1 MKKLIAYFI
10 KFPLA
15 VNLVLVM
22 VFLFGVIAL
31 MSLQK
36 NFFPNVPTRY
46 IYVDIVYPG
55 ASPEEVEEGAILKIE
70 ENVKGLEG
78 MERITSVSAENYGT
92 VTIEMLLGTDMDEA
106 LTRVKNEVEKISSFP
121 ADIESVVTYK
131 HDNTNFAINYAITA
145 QEGKSVSLKYIKTV
159 ARDMEKDLLRM
170 DGISKIEISGYPDE
184 EIAILLDEEAME
196 SYQMT
201 FSEIANAVA
210 ASNLIMTGGS
220 IKDGEEEFYIR
231 VRNKKYWSE
240 GLENTVVRNSSKGG
254 IVYLKDIAKIKD
266 QWEDSPSEI
275 KFNDKQAVVITIN
288 TTFEEDIIT
297 ASEKLNEY
305 LDDFNDNQDVLQAE
319 IIRDQSDTLNQRI
332 ELLMDNGLLGIIL
345 VLVFLSLFLNPR
357 IAFWVAVGIPFSMLG
372 MFVIIPATSV
382 TINMLSLF
390 GLILVLG
397 ILVDDAIVVGE
408 NVYRHWQM
416 GKSPVRAAVDGTLE
430 VTAAVVSGVLT
441 TMTAFSAFLFLDGKM
456 GEMFSEVSVI
466 VIIILLVSLFEGLF
480 VLPAHMAH
488 SKALKKGSDKKWIK
502 YMRWSEQLMVWMR
515 DKFYRPILSY
525 FIKHRGIT
533 LAIFTA
539 LFILSIGMIANKVV
553 TVTFFPE
560 VDGDYFTVT
569 LTMPS
574 GTEEAVT
581 QKHLDRISKGIWDV
595 NEEMKGLQPDNQN
608 IIKILYEAFQGSGN
622 SAIIGVTLLDAEVRN
637 STTAEVIEKIRE
649 KVGEIPGAET
659 FEIVG
664 FNPFGKALSLSLVGD
679 DNDVLQA
686 AKEELKIALK
696 NMPELSDVS
705 DNSPVGSREFELTL
719 KPKAYHL
726 GITLQQ
732 VISQVRQAFYG
743 NEVQRLQR
751 GEDEVRVWVKYDIEN
766 RRSLG
771 QLENMKIRLS
781 NEASYP
787 LSELV
792 SFKMVNGVTNIRHLQ
807 FDRDVII
814 EANQSDPYSSLPE
827 IMQKINKEILPPVF
841 EKYQGVGVSYDGQ
854 QRETNKVAS
863 SATVVIPVVLLLMFA
878 MVILT
883 LRSVSQSIL
892 VYSMIPLA
900 FFGVVMGHWIHGMAI
915 SLMSAMG
922 MIALVGVMIND
933 GLVMIN
939 ALNINLKEGMAYKDA
954 LLNACVSRF
963 RPIILTT
970 LTTVAGMAPM
980 VLETSLQA
988 QFLIPVALSLAY
1000 GMIMATTTT
1009 LFLLPVM
1016 LLIVNNLKVN
1026 FQKYIMRRTVT
1037 AEQVESAIRE
1047 MKFDYDETEM

>member
-1 MKKLIAYFI
+1 
-10 KFPLA
+10 
-15 VNLVLVM
+15 M
-22 VFLFGVIAL
+22 VALFGIIAL
-31 MSLQK
+31 LGLQK

-46 IYVDIVYPG
+46 IYVDIIYPG

-70 ENVKGLEG
+70 ENIKGLEG
-78 MERITSVSAENYGT
+78 LERITSTSSENAGN
-92 VTIEMLLGTDMDEA
+92 VTIEMELGTDMDEA
-106 LTRVKNEVEKISSFP
+106 LIRVKNDVDKISSFP

-131 HDNTNFAINYAITA
+131 HDNTNFAINFAITA
-145 QEGKSVSLKYIKTV
+145 KEGKTVSLKYLKSI

-170 DGISKIEISGYPDE
+170 DGISNVTLSGYPDE
-184 EIAILLDEEAME
+184 EIAILLDEEAMDA
-196 SYQMT
+196 YQMT
-201 FSEIANAVA
+201 FTEISSAVA
-210 ASNLIMTGGS
+210 STNLIMTGGS
-220 IKDGEEEFYIR
+220 IKDGDEEFYIR
-231 VRNKKYWSE
+231 ARNKEYYSE
-240 GLENTVVRNSSKGG
+240 GLENIVVRNSSSGG
-254 IVYLKDIAKIKD
+254 IIYLKDIAKIKD

-288 TTFEEDIIT
+288 TTFDEDIIV

-305 LDDFNDNQDVLQAE
+305 LDEFNKNEELLQADV
-319 IIRDQSDTLNQRI
+319 IRDQSDTLNQRI

-345 VLVFLSLFLNPR
+345 VLLFLSLFLNPR

-416 GKSPVRAAVDGTLE
+416 GKSPVKAAVDGTLE
-430 VTAAVVSGVLT
+430 VTPAVVSGVLT
-441 TMTAFSAFLFLDGKM
+441 TITAFSTFLFLNGKI
-456 GEMFSEVSVI
+456 GEMFSEVAIIVI
-466 VIIILLVSLFEGLF
+466 VILLVSLIEGLF

-488 SKALKKGSDKKWIK
+488 SKALERGSDKKWLK
-502 YMRWSEQLMVWMR
+502 FMGWSERWLTWMR
-515 DKFYRPILSY
+515 DKTYRPLLTY
-525 FIKHRGIT
+525 FIKHRIIA
-533 LAIFTA
+533 LSVFIA
-539 LFILSIGMIANKVV
+539 LFILSIGMISNKLV

-560 VDGDYFTVT
+560 VDGDNFSVT
-569 LTMPS
+569 LSMPS
-574 GTEEAVT
+574 GTEESVT
-581 QKHLDRISKGIWDV
+581 QKHIDRISKCIWEV
-595 NEEMKGLQPDNQN
+595 NEEMKVLQPDSQDV
-608 IIKILYEAFQGSGN
+608 IKILYEQFQGAGN
-622 SAIIGVTLLDAEVRN
+622 SATIGVTLLDAEVRS
-637 STTAEVIEKIRE
+637 STTAEVIEQIRN
-649 KVGEIPGAET
+649 KVGEVPGAET

-679 DNDVLQA
+679 DNDALQE

-705 DNSPVGSREFELTL
+705 DNSPVGNREIELTL
-719 KPKAYHL
+719 KPKANHL
-726 GITLQQ
+726 GVTLQQ

-751 GEDEVRVWVKYDIEN
+751 GQDEVKVWVRYDIEN

-771 QLENMKIRLS
+771 QLENMKIRLG
-781 NEASYP
+781 NGVNYP

-792 SFKMVNGVTNIRHLQ
+792 SFKMVNGVTNIRHLD

-814 EANQSDPYSSLPE
+814 EANQTDPYSSLPE
-827 IMQKINKEILPPVF
+827 IMQKINKEILPPIF
-841 EKYQGVGVSYDGQ
+841 EKHPGVGVSYDGQ
-854 QRETNKVAS
+854 QRETSKVAN
-863 SATVVIPVVLLLMFA
+863 SAKITIPVVLLLMFA
-878 MVILT
+878 MVVLT
-883 LRSVSQSIL
+883 LRSVGQSIL
-892 VYSMIPLA
+892 VYMTIPISL
-900 FFGVVMGHWIHGMAI
+900 FGVVMGHWIHGMAM

-933 GLVMIN
+933 GLVLIN
-939 ALNINLKEGMAYKDA
+939 ALNINLKEGMSYKDA
-954 LLNACVSRF
+954 LLEAGVSRF

-988 QFLIPVALSLAY
+988 QFLIPVSLSLAY

-1026 FQKYIMRRTVT
+1026 WQNKVRGKNVT
-1037 AEQVESAIRE
+1037 PEQVENAIKE
-1047 MKFDYDETEM
+1047 MKYDYNEL

>member
-22 VFLFGVIAL
+22 VLLFGVIGL

-36 NFFPNVPTRY
+36 NFFPNVATRY
-46 IYVDIVYPG
+46 IYVDVTYPG
-55 ASPEEVEEGAILKIE
+55 ASPQEVEEGAILKIE

-78 MERITSVSAENYGT
+78 MERITSISQENYGT

-121 ADIESVVTYK
+121 TDIESVVTYK

-145 QEGKSVSLKYIKTV
+145 REGKSVSLKYLKTV
-159 ARDMEKDLLRM
+159 AQDMEKDLLRM
-170 DGISKIEISGYPDE
+170 DGISKIEITGYPDE
-184 EIAILLDEEAME
+184 EIGILLDEEAMD
-196 SYQMT
+196 SYQLT
-201 FSEIANAVA
+201 FTEIADAVSA
-210 ASNLIMTGGS
+210 TNLIMTGGS

-231 VRNKKYWSE
+231 VRNKEYWSE
-240 GLENTVVRNSSKGG
+240 GLENIVVRNSSEGG

-275 KFNDKQAVVITIN
+275 KFNDKQAVVVTIN
-288 TTFEEDIIT
+288 TTFEEDIIK

-305 LDDFNDNQDVLQAE
+305 LDDYNASQDVLQAD

-332 ELLMDNGLLGIIL
+332 KLLMDNGLLGIIL

-416 GKSPVRAAVDGTLE
+416 GKSPVKAAVDGTLE
-430 VTAAVVSGVLT
+430 VTPAVVSGVLT
-441 TMTAFSAFLFLDGKM
+441 TIIAFSAFLFLEGKM

-466 VIIILLVSLFEGLF
+466 VIVILLVSLFEGLF

-488 SKALKKGSDKKWIK
+488 SKALVKGSDKKWIK
-502 YMRWSEQLMVWMR
+502 YMSWSEKTMVWMR
-515 DKFYRPILSY
+515 DKFYQPILTY
-525 FIKHRGIT
+525 FVKHKGIT

-539 LFILSIGMIANKVV
+539 LFIISVGMVTNKVV
-553 TVTFFPE
+553 TTTFFPE
-560 VDGDYFTVT
+560 VDGDYFAVT

-581 QKHLDRISKGIWDV
+581 QKHLDRISKAIWEV

-608 IIKILYEAFQGSGN
+608 IIKILYESFAGSGN
-622 SAIIGVTLLDAEVRN
+622 SAAINVTLLDAELRN

-649 KVGEIPGAET
+649 KVGDIPGAEI
-659 FEIVG
+659 FEIEG
-664 FNPFGKALSLSLVGD
+664 FSPFGKALSLSLVGD

-726 GITLQQ
+726 GITLQE

-743 NEVQRLQR
+743 DEVQRLQR
-751 GEDEVRVWVKYDIEN
+751 GEDEVKVWVKYDIEN
-766 RRSLG
+766 RRSLS

-781 NEASYP
+781 SEESYP

-792 SFKMVNGVTNIRHLQ
+792 SFKMVNGVTNVRHLD

-841 EKYQGVGVSYDGQ
+841 EKYKGVGVSYDGQ
-854 QRETNKVAS
+854 QRENNKVAN
-863 SATVVIPVVLLLMFA
+863 SAVVVIPVVLLLMFA
-878 MVILT
+878 MVVLT

-900 FFGVVMGHWIHGMAI
+900 FFGVVVGHWIHGMAI
-915 SLMSAMG
+915 SLMSGMG

-933 GLVMIN
+933 GLVLVN
-939 ALNINLKEGMAYKDA
+939 ALNINLKEGLTYKEA

-1000 GMIMATTTT
+1000 GMTMATTTT
-1009 LFLLPVM
+1009 LFLLPIM
-1016 LLIVNNLKVN
+1016 LLVVNNLKVS
-1026 FQKYIMRRTVT
+1026 FQKYVMGRTVT

>member
-231 VRNKKYWSE
+231 VRNKEYWSE

-441 TMTAFSAFLFLDGKM
+441 TITAFSAFLFLDGKM